1 MSVDQSS
8 LHNKLLLSCA
18 IASPALETWKDLK
31 IKSRT
36 AKILLKQWHDEE
48 ALNDFIDG
56 LSEQEALGIIYS
68 LLRQKIRLVLTPDER
83 ITHLVAVT
91 HIIKSIDSDLT
102 HQWAQDPSQVDTWL
116 TDTIKRLGQS
126 EEVDQ
131 ETVELALDG
140 EDEFD
145 FEPPKR
151 KKSSTLPPSDLALP
165 SASTPIKRSAPIE
178 PPMFL
183 SGGEGQRSNEYGGE
197 PTTGAPSPFSYE
209 ELSEISY
216 PEGLPPEDFEDDD
229 LAELV
234 TDEESSIVDKDLSQL
249 GGLGQGLIDH
259 ELIQPGPLER
269 ALERIRMLTWCLYLF
284 FGYGVLYVIN
294 LIDNLWSLVSE
305 YITKIFKG
313 LMGLKSSLKVSTWRS
328 SGQLD
333 MHLSESVHQ
342 TLLLTERHLC
352 LPSYSD
358 LLTLDHNKFITPME
372 IKNPLAV
379 ALSVRAQL
387 DDLRRDLGFIRP
399 QSGKRT
405 FWLALKGVMIDLIP
419 NPISFFRPWVNIILI
434 GWRLKYS
441 RQQVIDVHDLLVGEC
456 KELIELVKSQQT
468 NGQISQVHQDRIN
481 QLIDQIEGHINTLLI
496 VTLQSR
502 YHAQPK
508 RWSTHD
514 HMMAMIAVDYERTHP
529 LCLLY
534 SRVLILERIVKQ
546 QTYQSTPEYDEL
558 IRSQQLVKVCANFRK
573 QGLI

>member
-1 MSVDQSS
+1 MSVDRSS
-8 LHNKLLLSCA
+8 LHERLLFVCVMS
-18 IASPALETWKDLK
+18 SPSLETWRDLK

-56 LSEQEALGIIYS
+56 LSEEEALGIIYEVLS
-68 LLRQKIRLVLTPDER
+68 QKIRLVLTPDER
-83 ITHLVAVT
+83 ITHLATVMN
-91 HIIKSIDSDLT
+91 IIKSLSCHLT
-102 HQWAQDPSQVDTWL
+102 DEWAHNPRQADTWL
-116 TDTIKRLGQS
+116 TDMIESLERSEKEAVKLVLGDLDIENERLKES
-126 EEVDQ
+126 
-131 ETVELALDG
+131 LFWSSS
-140 EDEFD
+140 DE
-145 FEPPKR
+145 
-151 KKSSTLPPSDLALP
+151 P
-165 SASTPIKRSAPIE
+165 SAPTRSAPTKKSTPIEKPAPMQ
-178 PPMFL
+178 PPL
-183 SGGEGQRSNEYGGE
+183 TQSEL
-197 PTTGAPSPFSYE
+197 TGAPSPPAYE
-209 ELSEISY
+209 EWSEISY

-249 GGLGQGLIDH
+249 GVLGQGLIDH

-333 MHLSESVHQ
+333 MHLLQSIHQ

-358 LLTLDHNKFITPME
+358 LLTLDQSKIITPME

-387 DDLRRDLGFIRP
+387 DDLRRNLGFIRP

-405 FWLALKGVMIDLIP
+405 FWLALKGIMIDLIP

-456 KELIELVKSQQT
+456 KELIELVKQQQT
-468 NGQISQVHQDRIN
+468 DGQISQVHQDRIN

-514 HMMAMIAVDYERTHP
+514 HMMAVIASDYEQTHP
-529 LCLLY
+529 LSSLH

-546 QTYQSTPEYDEL
+546 QAYQSTPEYDEL
-558 IRSQQLVKVCANFRK
+558 IRSQQLVKVCTQFRK